1 MAGRTV
7 IRDSIWGD
15 IELGERELALI
26 DTDALQR
33 LRRVRQ
39 LGFTHLV
46 FPGAHHTRF
55 EHSIGVFHTAGLA
68 LDRLAGIAAA
78 PPIGDGDRAAFLAAA
93 LLHDIGH
100 YPFSHA
106 VEELEIDQVRRHTE
120 IARDLIVEGELAEV
134 VERSWGADPRRVAML
149 VAGPGPGDEVPSE
162 TDRLLRAVLD
172 SGLDVDKLDYLVRDA
187 HGANVPYG
195 TVDVQRLIGALT
207 VWRDPEGQPALAVDR
222 KGVAALQSLVFAK
235 HLMFSTVYWHHA
247 ARSAVAMLLRALQ
260 TALGAGALAPGDLE
274 RADDESLVSA
284 LGTANMP
291 DLTRALA
298 GRLRSRRLYKRAIEL
313 TIDHDRFEEIELLWF
328 RPADRARLEDSWA
341 AEVDGAPGDV
351 LIDVPEPRRIAVDLP
366 VIVGEDMVT
375 DWDHASGLASD
386 DLDRF
391 QRWVRRIRVFAS
403 DRETADRVRTRER
416 ALLG

>member
-1 MAGRTV
+1 
-7 IRDSIWGD
+7 
-15 IELGERELALI
+15 
-26 DTDALQR
+26 
-33 LRRVRQ
+33 
-39 LGFTHLV
+39 
-46 FPGAHHTRF
+46 
-55 EHSIGVFHTAGLA
+55 
-68 LDRLAGIAAA
+68 
-78 PPIGDGDRAAFLAAA
+78 
-93 LLHDIGH
+93 
-100 YPFSHA
+100 
-106 VEELEIDQVRRHTE
+106 
-120 IARDLIVEGELAEV
+120 
-134 VERSWGADPRRVAML
+134 
-149 VAGPGPGDEVPSE
+149 
-162 TDRLLRAVLD
+162 
-172 SGLDVDKLDYLVRDA
+172 
-187 HGANVPYG
+187 
-195 TVDVQRLIGALT
+195 VQRLIGALT